1 MVQGFCRQT
10 CDFAHPLQFFERKRM
25 LFMYQFAC
33 RMPLVL
39 TLLLLTACSSQDPS
53 ERSGSD
59 EAASR
64 PDVVLIGIDGAEWQ
78 VIEDMVGRG
87 ELPGFSRMMEEGAY
101 GHLLNQGPQ
110 VSPVVW
116 TTFATGHFGSEHGI
130 LDFVYP
136 FSGDSGKQPVD
147 VSLRQQPAL
156 WNVLDAHG
164 KESTVI
170 GYFVSWPAE
179 AVNGRIVSDR
189 AFQNIDHTVWPQ
201 ALESVSAEVRSSV
214 FQDES
219 ELYERFFPWPYE
231 KAQAED
237 ESNSYYRAARMVEGR
252 IDNRVRSEEY
262 LRRMTERLFDEPAD
276 LFISYYRIVDIVSH
290 SLWKYYDASDWDE
303 KPDPEMVEL
312 LGDVLPESYRYV
324 DEVIQLA
331 FEKYGDRSN
340 IIVVS
345 DHGFGSGTGRYKPR
359 ASDLLTGNH
368 RPNGVI
374 LAHGPDIRPGKLEPI
389 TIMEVYPTLA
399 YLLDVPISDTIPGS
413 IAYSLLSEAFTR
425 DNAPRF
431 VERYDF
437 GWNAPEGQD
446 AGTKAQSEEMESLR
460 GLGYIGEGVTLAD
473 SSMAG
478 EFDFWAANDNLI
490 VGNLHAELTYYLL
503 QDDRVAADEVVDRL
517 LRNKPSLLPRLMAR
531 TRGKIHSLQERLPGD
546 PVLVPELHEFIERHA
561 GRAAR

>member
-1 MVQGFCRQT
+1 
-10 CDFAHPLQFFERKRM
+10 
-25 LFMYQFAC
+25 MYQLSLRLLGVFSI
-33 RMPLVL
+33 
-39 TLLLLTACSSQDPS
+39 LLLAACSDSSQTAQSPGDSDPG
-53 ERSGSD
+53 EPP
-59 EAASR
+59 E
-64 PDVVLIGIDGAEWQ
+64 VILIGIDGAEWQ
-78 VIEDMVGRG
+78 VIEDMTGRG

-179 AVNGRIVSDR
+179 AVDGRVVSDR
-189 AFQNIDHTVWPQ
+189 AFQNIDHTVWPE
-201 ALESVSAEVRSSV
+201 ALESISQEVRRSV

-219 ELYERFFPWPYE
+219 ELYQRFFPWPYE

-237 ESNSYYRAARMVEGR
+237 ESSPYYHAARMVEGR
-252 IDNRVRSEEY
+252 VDNRIRSDEY
-262 LRRMTERLFDEPAD
+262 MRRMTERLFDEPAD

-312 LGDVLPESYRYV
+312 LGEVLPESYRYV

-345 DHGFGSGTGRYKPR
+345 DHGFGSGTGRYEPR

-374 LAHGPDIRPGKLEPI
+374 LAHGPDIQPGQLEPV

-399 YLLDVPISDTIPGS
+399 YLLDVPISDAIPGS
-413 IAYSLLSEAFTR
+413 VAYSLLAESFTA

-446 AGTKAQSEEMESLR
+446 AGTQAQSEEMESLR

-473 SSMAG
+473 SSTDG
-478 EFDFWAANDNLI
+478 EFDFWAADVNLLL
-490 VGNLHAELTYYLL
+490 GNFHGNVAYHLIRENRA
-503 QDDRVAADEVVDRL
+503 AADAATTVFK
-517 LRNKPSLLPRLMAR
+517 RNAPELLPHLVAR
-531 TRGKIHSLQERLPGD
+531 VRAKIRSLRRDVPGGED
-546 PVLVPELHEFIERHA
+546 LAPGMEAYVEAHEEGASR
-561 GRAAR
+561 